1 MSIPDL
7 ANISEAERKEI
18 LERVEERAASYQYE
32 FRGCGRSLVL
42 ALQEE
47 FDLPGG
53 TAALKSA
60 SFAGLGIARIG
71 NACGALFGGVVA
83 IGLAHGPDN
92 LEDPIFPQ
100 QDLVDHT
107 TGNPRSLE
115 VIRKFFQKFEQEMGG
130 TMCREIQ
137 SKLFGRCYNTLIP
150 AENEEFSQ
158 LSREKCAER
167 VGKIARYAAEAIL
180 DMPKR

>member
-1 MSIPDL
+1 MVK
-7 ANISEAERKEI
+7 AVAAEEKKEI
-18 LERVEERAASYQYE
+18 LDRVEERAAAHQYE

-42 ALQEE
+42 ALQQE

-53 TAALKSA
+53 TAALKAA
-60 SFAGLGIARIG
+60 SFGGLGIARNG

-83 IGLAHGPDN
+83 IGLAHGPEN

-100 QDLVDHT
+100 QDLIDEN
-107 TGNPRSLE
+107 TGNPKSVE
-115 VIRKFFQKFEQEMGG
+115 VIKKFFQKFEQEMGG
-130 TMCREIQ
+130 TLCRDIQ
-137 SKLFGRCYNTLIP
+137 LRLFGRCYNTLNP
-150 AENEEFSQ
+150 AENKEFSQ
-158 LSREKCAER
+158 VSREKCAEQ